1 MTTNRDESQDLGRA
15 LRRRSENEVLS
26 SGTVMSESRG
36 DISGERYLCDD
47 ERHPEP
53 MEDRAVDYEGGELQ
67 LESPSNNLREVNI
80 KPLDSGYLV
89 KVGCQSVA
97 VETTETLLKALG
109 DYLNNPDSFERAWY
123 KNKNRSKL

>member
-1 MTTNRDESQDLGRA
+1 MTTNRDESLDLGRA
-15 LRRRSENEVLS
+15 LRSESES
-26 SGTVMSESRG
+26 PVMSESRG
-36 DISGERYLCDD
+36 

-53 MEDRAVDYEGGELQ
+53 MDDVQGDYGGEVQ
-67 LESPSNNLREVNI
+67 PESPSNNLREVNI

>member
-15 LRRRSENEVLS
+15 LRRSENEVLS

-36 DISGERYLCDD
+36 DITGERYLCDD
-47 ERHPEP
+47 ERHPEQ
-53 MEDRAVDYEGGELQ
+53 MDDVQGDYGGEVQ

-109 DYLNNPDSFERAWY
+109 DYLNNPDSFEKAWY
-123 KNKNRSKL
+123 KNKNRNKL

>member
-1 MTTNRDESQDLGRA
+1 MTTNRDESLDLGRA
-15 LRRRSENEVLS
+15 LRRSENEVLR

-36 DISGERYLCDD
+36 DITGEGFGN

-53 MEDRAVDYEGGELQ
+53 MEDREVDYGGEVQ
-67 LESPSNNLREVNI
+67 AESPSNHLREVNI

-97 VETTETLLKALG
+97 VETTEALAKALN
-109 DYLNNPDSFERAWY
+109 DYFTRPEAFERAWF
-123 KNKNRSKL
+123 KNRSKL

>member
-1 MTTNRDESQDLGRA
+1 MTTNRNENLDLGRA
-15 LRRRSENEVLS
+15 LRRESEGI
-26 SGTVMSESRG
+26 SGSPVMSESRG
-36 DISGERYLCDD
+36 EIIGYDSEPQDAREDVYEPETRGE
-47 ERHPEP
+47 EIGNS
-53 MEDRAVDYEGGELQ
+53 V
-67 LESPSNNLREVNI
+67 REVNI

-123 KNKNRSKL
+123 KNKNRNKL

>member
-1 MTTNRDESQDLGRA
+1 MTTNRDGGQDLGRA
-15 LRRRSENEVLS
+15 LRRSENE
-26 SGTVMSESRG
+26 VMSESRG
-36 DISGERYLCDD
+36 EITGEGFGN

-53 MEDRAVDYEGGELQ
+53 MEDRAVDYEGGEVQ
-67 LESPSNNLREVNI
+67 AESPSNHLREVNI

-97 VETTETLLKALG
+97 VETTEALVKALN
-109 DYLNNPDSFERAWY
+109 DYLTRPEAFERAWF

>member
-1 MTTNRDESQDLGRA
+1 MTTNRNESLDLGRA
-15 LRRRSENEVLS
+15 LRRESEGISES
-26 SGTVMSESRG
+26 PVMSESRDEIRGYEAEPDVRG
-36 DISGERYLCDD
+36 DVYETETRGE
-47 ERHPEP
+47 EIGNH
-53 MEDRAVDYEGGELQ
+53 V
-67 LESPSNNLREVNI
+67 REVNI

-123 KNKNRSKL
+123 KNKNRNKL